1 MRCCRDAVFP
11 YGRQRR
17 GVWSPGLLHRVM
29 RTCIIF
35 STQTR
40 RRNARFMITASMI
53 ATFSSPPVT
62 SHLQPHVIAHRV
74 FGNPANQKSEAIAM
88 TAPVITHAP
97 DSTTIAMTAP
107 VLSTSNVMSFILPSS
122 IQNVAEAPVPSNPQV
137 NLRQLPQR
145 DIACARAPS
154 PFQPL
159 TASHLI
165 LPGPLLFGATAMKTR
180 PVRTQRRCSL
190 PSKVPTL
197 CLALLR
203 SPPTS
208 LRDTTRPSPCGG

>member
-1 MRCCRDAVFP
+1 MRCCRDALFP
-11 YGRQRR
+11 YGRQRW
-17 GVWSPGLLHRVM
+17 GVWSPRLLHRVM
-29 RTCIIF
+29 RTWIVF

-40 RRNARFMITASMI
+40 RRHARFMNTASMI
-53 ATFSSPPVT
+53 ATFPSPPVT
-62 SHLQPHVIAHRV
+62 SQVQPDFIAHRV
-74 FGNPANQKSEAIAM
+74 FGTPANQKSEAIAM
-88 TAPVITHAP
+88 TAPVITNSP

-145 DIACARAPS
+145 DLACAHARS
-154 PFQPL
+154 PLQPL
-159 TASHLI
+159 TASQLI
-165 LPGPLLFGATAMKTR
+165 LPGPLLFGATAMKTLQ
-180 PVRTQRRCSL
+180 VRTQRRCSL

-197 CLALLR
+197 CLPPLP

-208 LRDTTRPSPCGG
+208 LRDTTRLSHCGG